1 MRFSLQCSQFFFCF
15 GGLAIYIYIYIYIRR
30 KNMCQIGCAD
40 HSAVATPDKGSKP
53 KKDIYIHIYIY
64 IYTHVCVHM
73 YISCIY
79 EELKCKSL

>member
-1 MRFSLQCSQFFFCF
+1 MRVL
-15 GGLAIYIYIYIYIRR
+15 GVWLYIYIRR

-64 IYTHVCVHM
+64 IYMCV
-73 YISCIY
+73 YICIFNVY
-79 EELKCKSL
+79 MKSSNAKASKC